1 MANWTITNIPAVTD
15 EALHMIRAHDVLG
28 GGVIELD
35 AIEAMVDVAPADWDL
50 ALAVIEFHRIG
61 TVIDHNG
68 RPALLLAIIPEYGAV
83 EQDDPDE
90 QQ

>member
-15 EALHMIRAHDVLG
+15 EALHMIRAHNVLG
-28 GGVIELD
+28 GGLVNLD

-61 TVIDHNG
+61 TVIDNDG
-68 RPALLLAIIPEYGAV
+68 TPALLLAITPAYGAV
-83 EQDDPDE
+83 ETTDS
-90 QQ
+90 